1 MSFVQRQWIEAPHI
15 HIPPDCR
22 FSVEIFGKVYPDC
35 VPLQCGY
42 PHLSAFLNPQDIS
55 TINPNQPFS
64 ETSIVYSSCI
74 YIYMHIFCMCVYT
87 FHQPEIWSLNGR
99 VTATFTMI
107 YLEMSRHL
115 GSDSKPFLKG
125 DIQHHFL
132 LYPFYSSPNKCHCH
146 GDILR
151 IYPQWI

>member
-1 MSFVQRQWIEAPHI
+1 
-15 HIPPDCR
+15 
-22 FSVEIFGKVYPDC
+22 
-35 VPLQCGY
+35 
-42 PHLSAFLNPQDIS
+42 
-55 TINPNQPFS
+55 
-64 ETSIVYSSCI
+64 
-74 YIYMHIFCMCVYT
+74 MHICCMCVYT
-87 FHQPEIWSLNGR
+87 FYQPKIWSLNGR